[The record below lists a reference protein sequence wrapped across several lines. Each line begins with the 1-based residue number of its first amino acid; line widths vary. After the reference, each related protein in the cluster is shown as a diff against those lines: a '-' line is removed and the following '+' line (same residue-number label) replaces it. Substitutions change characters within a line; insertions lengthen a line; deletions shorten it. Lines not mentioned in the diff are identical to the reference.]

1 MERTTSNNNINRVR
15 PDDKVRVE
23 IENVNGDVV
32 STYKGTGFSKVEEA
46 IDAAY
51 EYNSGLL
58 GPMVDY
64 VYSVNDST
72 TGVCHRYRINAGGNA
87 KLIV

>member
-1 MERTTSNNNINRVR
+1 MGRTTATNINRVR

-32 STYKGTGFSKVEEA
+32 STYKGSGFSRVEEA
-46 IDAAY
+46 IGAAY
-51 EYNSGLL
+51 EYNSELL
-58 GPMVDY
+58 GPMADY
-64 VYSVNDST
+64 VYSVGDSA
-72 TGVCHRYRINAGGNA
+72 TGVCHRYRINAGGNV

>member
-1 MERTTSNNNINRVR
+1 MERATSKDINRVR
-15 PDDKVRVE
+15 PDDKVRVA

-32 STYKGTGFSKVEEA
+32 STYKGTGFSRVEEA

-58 GPMVDY
+58 GPMADY
-64 VYSVNDST
+64 VYSIDDST
-72 TGVCHRYRINAGGNA
+72 TGVCHRYRINAGGNV
-87 KLIV
+87 KLII